1 MQIKL
6 NTGLEELSINEQSE
20 HNKDYIRS
28 RILAYILDKQKQIDG
43 ISGQVETLVT
53 DLDKSKHIQYG
64 YLNTLS
70 TAYSRHRNVIL
81 NPHDLWFIVLSEI
94 ADYVNEHSEQCAPI
108 FTNGVSGK
116 KTVISV
122 PTNDVSEI
130 DPTLIVNELSNHFP
144 TYVFIPSLSTAGKPE
159 MMAMCA
165 ALSGGVQRYY
175 QYMTFMCGIPE
186 VKVGGTS
193 EDWQTLL
200 GMTAEIAMM
209 FKTAGINDMVLYLVR
224 VADILDEIQRSFFM
238 DRTEFW
244 QNIFTQKN
252 VGSGGQL
259 NVNGWFT
266 KLYFKEQ
273 KEYRIDTIQMSI
285 ATLRFQN
292 IETKREFIAGYGGFY
307 MVEKDGFLTTEYGHT
322 VHEVTSNEFIKAEI

>member
-6 NTGLEELSINEQSE
+6 NPDLKELAIVEQNETS
-20 HNKDYIRS
+20 KDYIS
-28 RILAYILDKQKQIDG
+28 NRILAHIINKQNHIDG
-43 ISGQVETLVT
+43 IPGRVETLVT
-53 DLDKSKHIQYG
+53 GLDKSKHIQYG

-70 TAYSRHRNVIL
+70 TAYSRHRNVVL
-81 NPHDLWFIVLSEI
+81 NPHDVWFIVLNEI
-94 ADYVNEHSEQCAPI
+94 ADYVNAHSDECSAI
-108 FTNGVSGK
+108 FTNGMTGK
-116 KTVISV
+116 KTVITV
-122 PTNDVSEI
+122 PTSDVTEI
-130 DPTLIVNELSNHFP
+130 DPTLIVAELNNYFP
-144 TYVFIPSLSTAGKPE
+144 AYAFIPSLSTAGKPE
-159 MMAMCA
+159 MTAMCA

-186 VKVGGTS
+186 VKVGGTA

-209 FKTAGINDMVLYLVR
+209 FKTAGVRDMVLYLVR
-224 VADILDEIQRSFFM
+224 VADILDQIQRSFFM
-238 DRTEFW
+238 DLTEFW
-244 QNIFTQKN
+244 KDIFTQKN

-266 KLYFKEQ
+266 KLYFEEQ

-285 ATLRFQN
+285 ATLRYKN
-292 IETKREFIAGYGGFY
+292 LETNKEFIAGYGGFY

-322 VHEVTSNEFIKAEI
+322 VHEVAD